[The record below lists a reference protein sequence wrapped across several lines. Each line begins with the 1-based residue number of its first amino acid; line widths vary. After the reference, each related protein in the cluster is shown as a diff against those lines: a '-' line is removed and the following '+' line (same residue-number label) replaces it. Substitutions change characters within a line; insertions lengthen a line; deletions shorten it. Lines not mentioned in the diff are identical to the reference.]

1 MPKVFYMIKIAKY
14 MANKSERRNCIKMSN
29 LFKIDSELL
38 EESIATMDTVY
49 DASSAQAEKEIRSKL
64 LSALSETN

>member
-1 MPKVFYMIKIAKY
+1 